1 VTRRQR
7 DRPPAPSRHSR
18 PRRLCWVLVL
28 AWLAT
33 VAIVGTAGTASGAVA
48 PDPDREFVSEAY
60 QLNLAIIATAEDA
73 QANGRTSCVRRLATT
88 FETAHRE
95 LDGKLRPVAELLDVP
110 LSSVLSGEQR
120 QQLAALRDRAGSP
133 GYDDAWLTVQEE
145 QHQRAVALIDDELRR
160 GRIRSVREAAQ
171 AARPVVAGHWDSLRG
186 GTCRAAQRS
195 YRVPS
200 GDGGQVAD
208 AWRLRRFGGLVLVG
222 TGLLVLAG
230 HAVTVLRRRTRTPGG

>member
-1 VTRRQR
+1 
-7 DRPPAPSRHSR
+7 
-18 PRRLCWVLVL
+18 VLVVASL
-28 AWLAT
+28 AV
-33 VAIVGTAGTASGAVA
+33 VAIVGTAGTASAAVA
-48 PDPDREFVSEAY
+48 PDPDREFVSDAY

-88 FETAHRE
+88 LETEHRR
-95 LDGKLRPVAELLDVP
+95 LDGQLRGVAELLNVP

-133 GYDDAWLTVQEE
+133 GYDDAWLTVQEQ

-160 GRIRSVREAAQ
+160 GRTPSVREAAQ
-171 AARPVVAGHWDSLRG
+171 AIRPVIVRHWDSLRG

-195 YRVPS
+195 YSVPS

-208 AWRLRRFGGLVLVG
+208 AWRLRRLGGLVLVG
-222 TGLLVLAG
+222 IGLLVLAG
-230 HAVTVLRRRTRTPGG
+230 HAVTVLRRRTWTPSG